1 MYYDSLDICEAHYL
15 FASLFHGGQ
24 GCAIYAKFG
33 QLDRLRF
40 KPSPILSK
48 PADLNPNAKEIFRSL
63 VVKHC
68 GIHSTTSH
76 HGQR

>member
-40 KPSPILSK
+40 KPSSILSK

-63 VVKHC
+63 VVNYC
-68 GIHSTTSH
+68 GIHSTFRH
-76 HGQR
+76 AQR